1 MTSLDMWLGDG
12 DELDTMEVVQVDMPS
27 RWDVTVVQQAMIQL
41 ERSLGPRPL
50 RSAKRLRSAT
60 SARIGNDLKR
70 ARSK

>member
-1 MTSLDMWLGDG
+1 MRLGGG

-27 RWDVTVVQQAMIQL
+27 RRDAIVVQQAMIQL

-70 ARSK
+70 ARLK

>member
-1 MTSLDMWLGDG
+1 MLFGGGLGDEQ
-12 DELDTMEVVQVDMPS
+12 DMMVDQVGMPS
-27 RWDVTVVQQAMIQL
+27 RRDAIVVQQAMIQL